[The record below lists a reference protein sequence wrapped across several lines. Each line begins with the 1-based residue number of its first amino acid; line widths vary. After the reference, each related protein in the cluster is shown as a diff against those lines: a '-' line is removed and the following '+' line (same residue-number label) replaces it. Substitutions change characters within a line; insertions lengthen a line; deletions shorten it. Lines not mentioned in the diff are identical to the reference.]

1 MPAIFY
7 CLLDVKGTI
16 RASQNM
22 FSWFNFATWPNISYF
37 PTCLIRAVASPSVMF
52 PPTCEKSLSS
62 LLCQYYYFNLSLVS
76 GSKMQMWVLPTRQIT
91 IEKIFDSIQKYLSP
105 TANLAIVAIWEFQKL
120 ALSLWWKS
128 QMLKYLRVTFSIR
141 DFSSEAVMFPSPS
154 QSNSLNAFQRIISE
168 SCCYQKEGTSSSSFW
183 GIAILIVLG

>member
-52 PPTCEKSLSS
+52 PPTCEKALSS

-91 IEKIFDSIQKYLSP
+91 IEKIFDQIQKYLYKQLIWQLWP
-105 TANLAIVAIWEFQKL
+105 FENLKIKQFPYDEIDKL
-120 ALSLWWKS
+120 GN
-128 QMLKYLRVTFSIR
+128 I
-141 DFSSEAVMFPSPS
+141 
-154 QSNSLNAFQRIISE
+154 
-168 SCCYQKEGTSSSSFW
+168 
-183 GIAILIVLG
+183 